1 MKLPQVLV
9 ALTIFGAAG
18 ALAIPSAAFTF
29 NPQARQRV
37 LLHVRVTDAA
47 NNPVRDVPQQS
58 FQVTE
63 DGVPQKIELFMNEE
77 VPLTYGLLIDCSGSM
92 RSQIEHVVRSGMR
105 IVNTNKPEDET
116 FLVRFVSSD
125 IIETV
130 QELTSDKELLK
141 KGLESL
147 YVEGGQT
154 AVFDALYLSAEYL
167 AKKRSDQNA
176 VRRRALILVTDGED
190 RNSYYKKDFLLHYL
204 VSTNTQVFTLALT
217 KDLPSNK
224 VDKAFKFLAELAT
237 DTGGRTYFAN
247 TPADIERV
255 SSEIVKDIRTQY
267 VLGYV
272 PSAGEASKN
281 FHKVLVSVGENP
293 NQEKR
298 VAITRV
304 TVF

>member
-1 MKLPQVLV
+1 MKLPHVLV
-9 ALTIFGAAG
+9 ALTIFGAAC

-47 NNPVRDVPQQS
+47 NNPVRDVLQQS

-63 DGVPQKIELFMNEE
+63 DGVPQKIELFMNED
-77 VPLTYGLLIDCSGSM
+77 VPLTYGLLVDCSGSM

-130 QELTSDKELLK
+130 QELTSNKELLK

-154 AVFDALYLSAEYL
+154 AVIDAVYLSAEYL
-167 AKKRSDQNA
+167 AKKKPDANA

-190 RNSYYKKDFLLHYL
+190 RNSFYKKDFLLNYL

-217 KDLPSNK
+217 KELQATK
-224 VDKAFKFLAELAT
+224 VDKAFKFLSELAT

-247 TPADIERV
+247 TPADIERI
-255 SSEIVKDIRTQY
+255 SNEIIKDIRTQY
-267 VLGYV
+267 VIGYI
-272 PSAGEASKN
+272 PSAGDASKN

>member
-1 MKLPQVLV
+1 MKLPHLLV
-9 ALTIFGAAG
+9 ALAVFGSAF
-18 ALAIPSAAFTF
+18 ALALPRPAAAL

-37 LLHVRVTDAA
+37 VLHVRVTDAA
-47 NNPVRDVPQQS
+47 NTPVRDVPQQA

-63 DGVPQKIELFMNEE
+63 DGVPQKIEFFMNEE

-92 RSQIEHVVRSGMR
+92 RSQIQQVVEAGMK
-105 IVNTNKPEDET
+105 IVNTNKPDDET
-116 FLVRFVSSD
+116 FLIRFVSSS
-125 IIETV
+125 IIEKV
-130 QELTSDKELLK
+130 QELTSDKGLLK
-141 KGLESL
+141 KGLDSL

-154 AVFDALYLSAEYL
+154 AVFDAVYLGAEYL
-167 AKKRSDQNA
+167 AKQRSDPST

-190 RNSYYKKDFLLHYL
+190 RSSYYKKDHVLRYL
-204 VSTNTQVFTLALT
+204 VSTNTQVFTVALT
-217 KDLPSNK
+217 KELPANK
-224 VDKAFKFLAELAT
+224 VDKAFGFLSQLAT

-247 TPADIERV
+247 SSADIERIANEV
-255 SSEIVKDIRTQY
+255 MRDIRTQY

-272 PSAGEASKN
+272 PSSNASPKD

-304 TVF
+304 TVL